1 MTAIY
6 GCRTR
11 QRITVLALEVRP
23 TMPYELVTEFEYR
36 QRDGV
41 LILWHVTVS
50 EDHDIDDINGECDS
64 AR

>member
-1 MTAIY
+1 
-6 GCRTR
+6 
-11 QRITVLALEVRP
+11 
-23 TMPYELVTEFEYR
+23 MPYELVTEFEYR

-50 EDHDIDDINGECDS
+50 DHDIDDINGECDS